1 MSQLRFQHVFLG
13 LMAMCAISAFA
24 LPASVSGRLH
34 PQISMLFAP
43 VAMPSARIAA
53 FFYHRFGGDQPQ
65 DSRDL
70 ATIAAENRQLKVCV
84 LTLTQQ
90 LNELAQRNAERE
102 KLGLVRSL
110 CTPVPVVGADSG
122 TRESLSLR
130 CSTLEGINE
139 GLFVLYPGGV
149 VGQIE
154 QAGVAGAQVR
164 LITDTSSR
172 LRGSFGKFQRRADNQ
187 IEFRKLNSP
196 TALVEGA
203 GDGAM
208 VVRGLAM
215 KDVRDAQIEPNDW
228 VILTEPDWPLNL
240 QGQPLG
246 KVVKITAR
254 PDFPL
259 FAQIRI
265 EPQENLSRL
274 REVMVVT
281 KDK

>member
-1 MSQLRFQHVFLG
+1 MSRLRFQQVFVG
-13 LMAMCAISAFA
+13 LMALSAVSAFA
-24 LPASVSGRLH
+24 LPSRTSGRFR

-43 VAMPSARIAA
+43 VAIPSARIAS
-53 FFYHRFGGDQPQ
+53 FFFHRFGGDRPA

-70 ATIAAENRQLKVCV
+70 ESIRKENEELKGAV
-84 LTLTQQ
+84 LTLSQQ
-90 LNELAQRNAERE
+90 LFELSQRNAERE
-102 KLGLVRSL
+102 KLGLVRNL

-130 CSTLEGINE
+130 CSTLEGITE

-154 QAGVAGAQVR
+154 QAGIAGAQVR
-164 LITDTSSR
+164 LVTDPASR

-187 IEFRKLNSP
+187 IEFRKLNAP
-196 TALVEGA
+196 TALIEGA

-208 VVRGLAM
+208 IVKDLPM
-215 KDVRDAQIEPNDW
+215 EDVRAAQIEPNDW

-240 QGQPLG
+240 QGQPVG
-246 KVVKITAR
+246 KVVKISPR
-254 PDFPL
+254 PDAPL
-259 FAQIRI
+259 FALIRI